1 MSETFPRV
9 AIVTGATS
17 GFGRA
22 TAEKFISSGFGVVG
36 CGRNQSRLESME
48 KQSETRFAG
57 VAGDASDESLID
69 RLFTT
74 AADRFGR
81 PAENDIADTI
91 HYIVSQLPH
100 VHLCDVVVRPTRMN
114 YP

>member
-48 KQSETRFAG
+48 RQSETGFAG
-57 VAGDASDESLID
+57 VAGDASDERVID

-81 PAENDIADTI
+81 PADI
-91 HYIVSQLPH
+91 
-100 VHLCDVVVRPTRMN
+100 VVVNAGKDWAGLLRVRICLN
-114 YP
+114 WRQ